1 MEKTTAS
8 MTLVSTT
15 TTDPS
20 VAVAVRFDVREAVVV
35 AVDVASEVSV
45 TRLVD
50 VRTPRDEPVEE
61 LLCDAEAL
69 ALAVRVV
76 VKEKDRVF

>member
-1 MEKTTAS
+1 M
-8 MTLVSTT
+8 
-15 TTDPS
+15 
-20 VAVAVRFDVREAVVV
+20 AVAVRFDVREAVVV